1 MDIPAGEQAPQDL
14 AALESRIANW
24 LIGPARR
31 SCTPVE
37 IANGLV
43 ERLAG
48 AGIPLWRVRI
58 AQQVANPLIGAWGVT
73 WKRNGGSELYTVPRG
88 LLQTNAFY
96 GSPFEH
102 VIRTRTRFH
111 SSLERLQPGRDHEV
125 LFELAGQ
132 GSTDYL
138 ALPVEYGD
146 GSVQASAFTTD
157 RPGGFREWEA
167 TLIERLMPALAAA
180 MEPAAMRHS
189 MASLLEVYLGTGPAD
204 RVVGGA
210 FQRGATTEIEAAI
223 MVTDLRGFTGLSES
237 LAPGRLLQL
246 LGAYFEIVVDAVR
259 AEGGDVLKFIGDGVL
274 ALFTAEGCGRD
285 EACARAVRSVASAF
299 AQKADPELRFVS
311 AVHVGPV
318 VYGNIG
324 SLDRLDFTVV
334 GPTVN
339 YVSRLESAAKLLDKA
354 AICSRDVARC
364 LPSAMVRDLGRHALK
379 GISEPQTLY
388 ELALAP

>member
-1 MDIPAGEQAPQDL
+1 MDIPNGEGAAQDFAPLL
-14 AALESRIANW
+14 AQITNW

-37 IANGLV
+37 IVNGLV

-58 AQQVANPLIGAWGVT
+58 AQQVANPLIGAWGVV
-73 WKRNGGSELYTVPRG
+73 WKRNGGTELYTVPRG
-88 LLQTNAFY
+88 ILQTNAFY

-102 VIRTRTRFH
+102 VVKTRTRFRG
-111 SSLERLQPGRDHEV
+111 SLEKLERGRDHEV
-125 LFELAGQ
+125 LFELAAQ

-157 RPGGFREWEA
+157 RPGGFREEEA

-189 MASLLEVYLGTGPAD
+189 MASLLEVYLGTGPAG

-210 FQRGATTEIEAAI
+210 FQRGAMTEIEAAV
-223 MVTDLRGFTGLSES
+223 MLTDLRGFTNLSER
-237 LAPGRLLQL
+237 LTPDRLLQL
-246 LGAYFEIVVDAVR
+246 LGTYFEIVVEAVR
-259 AEGGDVLKFIGDGVL
+259 SEGGDVLKFMGDGVL
-274 ALFTAEGCGRD
+274 ALFSADAGGRP
-285 EACARAVRSVASAF
+285 EACARAVRSAARAF
-299 AQKADPELRFVS
+299 ARNSDPDLRFVS
-311 AVHVGPV
+311 AIHIGPV

-339 YVSRLESAAKLLDKA
+339 YVSRLESATKLLDKA
-354 AICSRDVARC
+354 AICSSEVAGL
-364 LPSAMVRDLGRHALK
+364 LPAHMVHGLGQHQLK
-379 GISEPQTLY
+379 GFSDPQTLY
-388 ELALAP
+388 ELKLVA